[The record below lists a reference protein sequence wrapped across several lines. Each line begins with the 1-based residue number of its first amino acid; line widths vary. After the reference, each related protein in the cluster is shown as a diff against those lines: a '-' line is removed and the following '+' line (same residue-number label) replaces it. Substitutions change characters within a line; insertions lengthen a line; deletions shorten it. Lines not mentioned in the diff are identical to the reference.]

1 MIGHPI
7 MVLVL
12 MTEPD
17 FEEALRR
24 LMKRCAYV
32 VVPVSILLIKYY
44 PAIGRNAGPWATA
57 SMNNG
62 IASRQ
67 EPAGR
72 GLYDSGLFSS
82 SGNCCK
88 HGTSEQSKSR
98 RNELI
103 LIGAFLVMIC
113 WLLVQADSSTSTMT
127 WLVGVLALLVL
138 GRQFV
143 NPRLIGSYMLAAVAI
158 FFLAD
163 TMVGIWPMLLH
174 ALGRD
179 STLTGR
185 TDIWRQV
192 LDLHTNPLVGVGFES
207 FWLGERL
214 RKIGE
219 LYWWQANEAH
229 NGYLETYLNLG
240 LIGLFIL
247 VGWIVAAFRKSRLE
261 FLGNFEFGRF
271 RLSYFVAAGGNENQ
285 VAQFAGG
292 NRNCQTQRDHLLWR
306 ADCMG
311 TGSRA
316 VLQEARR
323 QLR

>member
-1 MIGHPI
+1 
-7 MVLVL
+7 
-12 MTEPD
+12 MT
-17 FEEALRR
+17 L
-24 LMKRCAYV
+24 
-32 VVPVSILLIKYY
+32 
-44 PAIGRNAGPWATA
+44 
-57 SMNNG
+57 
-62 IASRQ
+62 
-67 EPAGR
+67 
-72 GLYDSGLFSS
+72 
-82 SGNCCK
+82 
-88 HGTSEQSKSR
+88 
-98 RNELI
+98 
-103 LIGAFLVMIC
+103 
-113 WLLVQADSSTSTMT
+113 
-127 WLVGVLALLVL
+127 LVGVLALLVL

-261 FLGNFEFGRF
+261 FLGNFEFSRF
-271 RLSYFVAAGGNENQ
+271 RLSYFVAAVIYNWTESGFRSLHPIFFVFFIIAMDYPRRQDEFATDLWEMADSEAEKGTAGSGLMKPSLAEQDATENWPGGCPII
-285 VAQFAGG
+285 G
-292 NRNCQTQRDHLLWR
+292 NRFLRGGSVVVVSFFVALLLTFLATANAATIPAASVSLTDVR
-306 ADCMG
+306 A
-311 TGSRA
+311 A
-316 VLQEARR
+316 VNSC
-323 QLR
+323 

>member
-1 MIGHPI
+1 
-7 MVLVL
+7 
-12 MTEPD
+12 
-17 FEEALRR
+17 
-24 LMKRCAYV
+24 
-32 VVPVSILLIKYY
+32 
-44 PAIGRNAGPWATA
+44 
-57 SMNNG
+57 
-62 IASRQ
+62 
-67 EPAGR
+67 
-72 GLYDSGLFSS
+72 
-82 SGNCCK
+82 
-88 HGTSEQSKSR
+88 
-98 RNELI
+98 
-103 LIGAFLVMIC
+103 
-113 WLLVQADSSTSTMT
+113 
-127 WLVGVLALLVL
+127 
-138 GRQFV
+138 
-143 NPRLIGSYMLAAVAI
+143 
-158 FFLAD
+158 
-163 TMVGIWPMLLH
+163 MLLH

-271 RLSYFVAAGGNENQ
+271 RSSYFVAAGGNENQ

-323 QLR
+323 QLRRSRVVL